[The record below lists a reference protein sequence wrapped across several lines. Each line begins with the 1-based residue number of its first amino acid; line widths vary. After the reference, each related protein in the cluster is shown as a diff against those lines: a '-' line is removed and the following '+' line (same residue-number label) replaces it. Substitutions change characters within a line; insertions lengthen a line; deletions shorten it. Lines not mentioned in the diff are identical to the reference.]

1 MRRILVLLHRWF
13 GLFTAVFLA
22 IAGLTGAVISWD
34 HELDAYLNPSLY
46 RAESG
51 TTSRARPPLELANSL
66 ERAEPRLR
74 VGYVPLAV
82 EPGAALNLFVDGRM
96 DPAMAKGFEL
106 GFNQIALDPVTG
118 KVQGKRTWGEV
129 SLSRQNLLP
138 FLYKLH
144 YSLHI
149 PSAFGVEFGIWLM
162 GVVAIVWT
170 VDASVALWIS
180 FPSWKSWRKSF
191 AFRLRHGGHKLNFDL
206 HRSGGVW
213 TWGLLLLL
221 AVTAVSMNLEREV
234 VRPLVSVFSTLS
246 PTPFDSRKP
255 NPPDQPIEPTV
266 SREQILERA
275 RTEAV
280 LRGLR
285 APAGGIAYSSEYGLY
300 GVGFFEPGL
309 EHGDGGLGNPW
320 LYFDGGDGRALGAD
334 IPGTGSAGDIVM
346 QLQFPL
352 HSGRILGLAGR
363 VLVSL
368 LGLVV
373 GMLSITGI
381 VIWAQKR
388 RARAR
393 LNVKEQP
400 GAASPQAASGSRIPL
415 IRVANSRDERPANS
429 GFVEPQ

>member
-1 MRRILVLLHRWF
+1 MRRALVLLHRWF

-34 HELDAYLNPSLY
+34 RELDEWLNPSLY
-46 RAESG
+46 RAKSG
-51 TTSRARPPLELANSL
+51 SAGEARPSLELANRL
-66 ERAEPRLR
+66 EQADPRLR
-74 VGYVPLAV
+74 VGYLPLAV
-82 EPGAALNLFVDGRM
+82 EPGGALKLFVDGRL
-96 DPAMAKGFEL
+96 DPATAKGFEL
-106 GFNQIALDPVTG
+106 GFDQISLDPVTG
-118 KVQGKRTWGEV
+118 EVQGNRTWGEI

-149 PSAFGVEFGIWLM
+149 PPGFGVELGIWLM
-162 GVVAIVWT
+162 GLVAIVWM
-170 VDASVALWIS
+170 VDAFVALWIS
-180 FPSWKSWRKSF
+180 FPSWKSRRKSL
-191 AFRLRHGGHKLNFDL
+191 AFRLREGGYKLNFDL

-213 TWGLLLLL
+213 TWALLLVL

-255 NPPDQPIEPTV
+255 NPPDQPIEPKVT
-266 SREQILERA
+266 REQVLERA
-275 RTEAV
+275 RAEAA
-280 LRGLR
+280 LRGFGSR
-285 APAGGIAYSSEYGLY
+285 AGGVAYSSEYGLY
-300 GVGFFEPGL
+300 GVGFFEPGH

-320 LYFDGGDGRALGAD
+320 LYFDGQDGRPFGAD
-334 IPGTGSAGDIVM
+334 IPGTGSAGDLFM

-352 HSGRILGLAGR
+352 HSGRLLGLPGR

-388 RARAR
+388 RARAWASKGQTDTKPDR
-393 LNVKEQP
+393 AP
-400 GAASPQAASGSRIPL
+400 RAASPGLSPVSG
-415 IRVANSRDERPANS
+415 NERLTS
-429 GFVEPQ
+429 

>member
-1 MRRILVLLHRWF
+1 MRRVLVLLHRWF
-13 GLFTAVFLA
+13 GLFTALFLA

-34 HELDAYLNPSLY
+34 QELDAYLNPSLY

-51 TTSRARPPLELANSL
+51 TTGPARPPLELANRL

-96 DPAMAKGFEL
+96 DPAVAKGFDL
-106 GFNQIALDPVTG
+106 GFNQIALDPATG
-118 KVQGKRTWGEV
+118 QVQGKRMWGEV

-149 PSAFGVEFGIWLM
+149 PPGFGVELGIWLM
-162 GVVAIVWT
+162 GVVAIVWM
-170 VDASVALWIS
+170 VDAFIALWIS
-180 FPSWKSWRKSF
+180 FPSWKSWRKSL
-191 AFRLRHGGHKLNFDL
+191 AFRLRDGGQKLNFDL

-213 TWGLLLLL
+213 AWLLLLLL

-255 NPPDQPIEPTV
+255 NPPDQPIEPMI
-266 SREQILERA
+266 SREQVLERA
-275 RTEAV
+275 RAEAV
-280 LRGLR
+280 LRGLGV
-285 APAGGIAYSSEYGLY
+285 PAGGIAYSSEYGLY
-300 GVGFFEPGL
+300 GVGFFEPGH
-309 EHGDGGLGNPW
+309 ERGDGGLGNPW
-320 LYFDGGDGRALGAD
+320 LYFDGRDGRALGAD
-334 IPGTGSAGDIVM
+334 IPGTGSAGDIFM

-352 HSGRILGLAGR
+352 HSGRILGVAGR

-368 LGLVV
+368 LGLLV
-373 GMLSITGI
+373 GMLSVTGI

-393 LNVKEQP
+393 LKAREQLD
-400 GAASPQAASGSRIPL
+400 AAPPRAASGSKVPL
-415 IRVANSRDERPANS
+415 THVAKSRDERPTSSRFA
-429 GFVEPQ
+429 EPQ